1 MQGKTLTP
9 ESYVMKFGK
18 YKNMKAVD
26 IADIYEVDKNG
37 NDKAVGLMYLKFLV
51 EKCDW
56 FRHKEIIEQVIKN
69 AVDCM
74 SADEKEPEQPK
85 HVEDKPKKEKKPKE
99 EKVTSK
105 DINDSTQINLN

>member
-9 ESYVMKFGK
+9 ENYVMRFGK

-26 IADIYEVDKNG
+26 IAEIYEVDKNG
-37 NDKAVGLMYLKFLV
+37 NDKPVGLMYLKFLV

-56 FRHKEIIEQVIKN
+56 FRHREIIEQVIKK
-69 AVDCM
+69 AVECA
-74 SADEKEPEQPK
+74 SADEKEPEQQK
-85 HVEDKPKKEKKPKE
+85 QTVENPKKEKKSNK

-105 DINDSTQINLN
+105 DKPESTQIN